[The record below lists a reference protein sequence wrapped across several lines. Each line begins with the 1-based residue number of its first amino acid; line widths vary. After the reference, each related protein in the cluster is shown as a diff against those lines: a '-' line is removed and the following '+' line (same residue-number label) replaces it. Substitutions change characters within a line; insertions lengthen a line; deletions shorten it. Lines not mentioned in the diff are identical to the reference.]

1 MLAVVVIVGAPIV
14 EELFFR
20 GLVLRSLQR
29 RFGDAW
35 SVIASAGVFGL
46 AHLSTSGAALQLPAL
61 VALGLILAVLA
72 LRTGRLGPG
81 IFAHGA
87 FNAVTVVA
95 LALRR

>member
-1 MLAVVVIVGAPIV
+1 MI
-14 EELFFR
+14 
-20 GLVLRSLQR
+20 S
-29 RFGDAW
+29 
-35 SVIASAGVFGL
+35 SV
-46 AHLSTSGAALQLPAL
+46 TSGAALQLPAL
-61 VALGLILAVLA
+61 VALGLILAVLV